1 MLVKKTIDTFIML
14 QEGRLSDKTVQWYR
28 FYLRPLIEHLGN
40 RDITTLQPQDIHE
53 YYRLIRERA
62 EQNSAYSLFNFARAA
77 RRFFRWARE
86 EEYIERN
93 LAHRLP
99 LPRVPKP
106 DPKGISDD
114 DLRTLLKAASAS
126 PRDYAILL
134 FLADTGARLGGI
146 ASLTLERLDLGNRR
160 AIVLEKGKGG
170 NKARVVFFGETT
182 ARALEAWLHIRP
194 KSEDDRVFL
203 LTGDGI
209 YQVLK
214 RLAQRTGIKG
224 RWNPHAFRHA
234 FARRLLSN
242 GASLGVVS
250 HLMGHSTVN
259 VTVDYYAR
267 FAYDELQAFH
277 EKYSVLPLPEDAS
290 KNGKGDA
297 DEEAV

>member
-1 MLVKKTIDTFIML
+1 MLLKEVVETFIAL
-14 QEGRLSDKTVQWYR
+14 QEGHLSERTVVWYR
-28 FYLRPLIEHLGN
+28 FYLRPLVEHLGG
-40 RDITTLQPQDIHE
+40 REIASLRPPDIHE
-53 YYRLIRERA
+53 YYRLLRQRA
-62 EQNSAYSLFNFARAA
+62 EQNSDYSLFNFARAA

-93 LAHRLP
+93 LARRLP

-114 DLRTLLKAASAS
+114 DLRILLKAAQDN

-134 FLADTGARLGGI
+134 FLADTGARLGGV
-146 ASLTLERLDLGNRR
+146 ASLTLDRLEIERRR

-170 NKARVVFFGETT
+170 KKARVVFFGQTT
-182 ARALEAWLHIRP
+182 ADALRKWLDVRADTG
-194 KSEDDRVFL
+194 DDRVFL
-203 LTGDGI
+203 LSGDGI
-209 YQVLK
+209 YQILK
-214 RLAQRTGIKG
+214 RLARRTGIKG
-224 RWNPHAFRHA
+224 RWNPHSFRHA

-267 FAYDELQAFH
+267 FAYDELQEFH
-277 EKYSVLPLPEDAS
+277 DKYSTLPLPHD
-290 KNGKGDA
+290 
-297 DEEAV
+297 DEEEAE